1 MNWWPA
7 AFALFAA
14 SLLPVQAALNG
25 ALNRAL
31 GRPLWVVLIS
41 LSGSA
46 IFIAATGLA
55 SGRLSLPAAERV
67 ALVPWW
73 AWPAGVCGAIYLS
86 SQPLVAPRL
95 GAATYMSLSVV
106 AQIAAALVLDHFGA
120 LNLPQH
126 AASPLRVV
134 GGLLMGAGVVLVARN

>member
-134 GGLLMGAGVVLVARN
+134 GVLLMGAGVVLVARN